1 MTTYIVEYQKAFS
14 AGENPNEKEFFDKSE
29 AEWFER
35 AMKRSNFIT
44 WFYEFSEGHS

>member
-35 AMKRSNFIT
+35 AMKRSNYIT
-44 WFYEFSEGHS
+44 KLFKKS

>member
-35 AMKRSNFIT
+35 AMKRSNYIT
-44 WFYEFSEGHS
+44 KLFKKD